1 MNSLEIIIE
10 ALERHGSKVRR
21 HSTAIVA
28 QCPSHKDNTP
38 SLALKHA
45 DDRTLLN
52 CFAGCDTNVI
62 LETIGLTIK
71 DSFDEPIETMAP
83 VVNMADY
90 LLKQIQTD
98 EPTIENKP
106 IPNVTEYVYHNEQWE
121 PFAKTI
127 KIVTPDGKKTFRQH
141 RYDNGQWEP
150 GLNGL
155 TPPLYELPAV
165 IDAINE
171 GLPIYVCEGE
181 KDADTINNIEVLQA
195 VATTAPMGAGKWRQ
209 QHTEQLTGAKLVY
222 IIHDNDEPG
231 INHAINVQT
240 QLNDHNIPTIILT
253 PKTGKDATDHINAGH
268 GINDFID
275 ANQQIQDAKNE
286 HQQKQLQKAIDE
298 ERIKQTARDTVRK
311 EITETNAANRYQ
323 LPTYTHTL
331 TEELQQPDEQTHYII
346 DQLWPT
352 GANIS
357 LTATYK
363 AGKSSTIL
371 NVIKSLT
378 DHTPLFEHFQTN
390 HNGRIAYLN
399 YEVAA
404 NQMRRWFK
412 DVNITNTDNI
422 QLINMRGHTWP
433 LLSDYVI
440 KHTIDLLA
448 TNNITTLILDP
459 LARAFVGSGDEN
471 SNQDVGIFLDTLD
484 YIKDQA
490 GVANLLIAAHTGRNA
505 EQGNSRARGASRF
518 DDWVDARWM
527 LTKDADGQRWFSADG
542 RDVTLDESKL
552 EWVEQGRRQIFH
564 AGQGKKE
571 ISSGTIK
578 DKIMEIFAE
587 HPDGISSKN
596 ELERLCKAK
605 YKEGFGLSK
614 KYDETELRQL
624 VDDGRIRQT
633 NLGYFATETDPQGTF
648 TQPIANN

>member
-1 MNSLEIIIE
+1 
-10 ALERHGSKVRR
+10 
-21 HSTAIVA
+21 
-28 QCPSHKDNTP
+28 
-38 SLALKHA
+38 
-45 DDRTLLN
+45 
-52 CFAGCDTNVI
+52 
-62 LETIGLTIK
+62 
-71 DSFDEPIETMAP
+71 
-83 VVNMADY
+83 
-90 LLKQIQTD
+90 
-98 EPTIENKP
+98 
-106 IPNVTEYVYHNEQWE
+106 
-121 PFAKTI
+121 
-127 KIVTPDGKKTFRQH
+127 
-141 RYDNGQWEP
+141 
-150 GLNGL
+150 
-155 TPPLYELPAV
+155 
-165 IDAINE
+165 
-171 GLPIYVCEGE
+171 
-181 KDADTINNIEVLQA
+181 
-195 VATTAPMGAGKWRQ
+195 MGAGKWRQ
-209 QHTEQLTGAKLVY
+209 QHTEQLTGAQIVY

-240 QLNDHNIPTIILT
+240 QLAEAGIGTIILT

-268 GINDFID
+268 TINEFID

-286 HQQKQLQKAIDE
+286 HQQKQLQKAIDD
-298 ERIKQTARDTVRK
+298 ERIKQTARDTIRK

-323 LPTYTHTL
+323 LPTYTQTL
-331 TEELQQPDEQTHYII
+331 TAELQQPDEQTHYII
-346 DQLWPT
+346 NQLWPT

-390 HNGRIAYLN
+390 HQGRIAYLN

-440 KHTIDLLA
+440 KQTIDLLV

-527 LTKDADGQRWFSADG
+527 LSKDKNGERWFQGDG
-542 RDVTLDESKL
+542 RDVTIDEGKL
-552 EWVEQGRRQIFH
+552 EWIEEGRRQIFH
-564 AGQGKKE
+564 ADVTPKDE
-571 ISSGTIK
+571 ANK
-578 DKIMEIFAE
+578 DKQQQVIELLRQ
-587 HPDGISSKN
+587 HPDGLTGYSMNHDHGISGTRDK
-596 ELERLCKAK
+596 
-605 YKEGFGLSK
+605 
-614 KYDETELRQL
+614 
-624 VDDGRIRQT
+624 
-633 NLGYFATETDPQGTF
+633 DPQWLIDLTTGNNAPLWNPSKSEKGR
-648 TQPIANN
+648 PIYAIKTYKLAIDKLT

>member
-1 MNSLEIIIE
+1 MNSLEVIIE

-38 SLALKHA
+38 SLGLKHA

-71 DSFDEPIETMAP
+71 DSFDEPIQTMAP

-90 LLKQIQTD
+90 LLKQIPTN
-98 EPTIENKP
+98 EPTYAERP
-106 IPNVTEYVYHNEQWE
+106 VTNVTEYVYHNEQWE
-121 PFAKTI
+121 PVAKTI
-127 KIVTPDGKKTFRQH
+127 KTVTPDGKKTFRQH
-141 RYDNGQWEP
+141 RYDNGNWEP

-165 IDAINE
+165 IDAIND
-171 GLPIYVCEGE
+171 GLPIYICEGE
-181 KDADTINNIEVLQA
+181 KDANTINNIKGLQA

-209 QHTEQLTGAKLVY
+209 QHTEQLTGAQIVY

-240 QLNDHNIPTIILT
+240 QLAEAGIGTLILT

-268 GINDFID
+268 TIHDFIN
-275 ANQQIQDAKNE
+275 AAQQIQDAKNE
-286 HQQKQLQKAIDE
+286 HQQKQLQKAIDD
-298 ERIKQTARDTVRK
+298 ERIKQTARDTIRK
-311 EITETNAANRYQ
+311 EITETNAAHRYQ
-323 LPTYTHTL
+323 LPTYTQTL
-331 TEELQQPDEQTHYII
+331 TDELQQPDEQTHYII
-346 DQLWPT
+346 NQLWPT

-390 HNGRIAYLN
+390 HQGRIAYLN

-440 KHTIDLLA
+440 KQTIDLLA

-527 LTKDADGQRWFSADG
+527 LSKDKNGERWFSADG
-542 RDVTLDESKL
+542 RDVTIDEGKL
-552 EWVEQGRRQIFH
+552 EWVDETRKQIFH
-564 AGQGKKE
+564 ADVTPKDE
-571 ISSGTIK
+571 ANK
-578 DKIMEIFAE
+578 DKQQQVIELLRK
-587 HPDGISSKN
+587 HPDGLTGYSMNHEHGISGTRDK
-596 ELERLCKAK
+596 
-605 YKEGFGLSK
+605 
-614 KYDETELRQL
+614 
-624 VDDGRIRQT
+624 
-633 NLGYFATETDPQGTF
+633 DPQWLIDLTTGHNAPLWNPSRSDKGR
-648 TQPIANN
+648 PIYAIKTYKLAIDKLQ

>member
-52 CFAGCDTNVI
+52 CFAGCDTNII

-98 EPTIENKP
+98 EPIIENKP

-121 PFAKTI
+121 PVAKTI

-165 IDAINE
+165 IDAIND

-181 KDADTINNIEVLQA
+181 KDADTINNIKGLQA

-275 ANQQIQDAKNE
+275 ANQQIQDAKN
-286 HQQKQLQKAIDE
+286 
-298 ERIKQTARDTVRK
+298 
-311 EITETNAANRYQ
+311 
-323 LPTYTHTL
+323 
-331 TEELQQPDEQTHYII
+331 
-346 DQLWPT
+346 
-352 GANIS
+352 
-357 LTATYK
+357 
-363 AGKSSTIL
+363 
-371 NVIKSLT
+371 
-378 DHTPLFEHFQTN
+378 
-390 HNGRIAYLN
+390 
-399 YEVAA
+399 
-404 NQMRRWFK
+404 
-412 DVNITNTDNI
+412 
-422 QLINMRGHTWP
+422 
-433 LLSDYVI
+433 
-440 KHTIDLLA
+440 
-448 TNNITTLILDP
+448 
-459 LARAFVGSGDEN
+459 
-471 SNQDVGIFLDTLD
+471 
-484 YIKDQA
+484 
-490 GVANLLIAAHTGRNA
+490 
-505 EQGNSRARGASRF
+505 
-518 DDWVDARWM
+518 
-527 LTKDADGQRWFSADG
+527 
-542 RDVTLDESKL
+542 
-552 EWVEQGRRQIFH
+552 
-564 AGQGKKE
+564 
-571 ISSGTIK
+571 
-578 DKIMEIFAE
+578 
-587 HPDGISSKN
+587 
-596 ELERLCKAK
+596 
-605 YKEGFGLSK
+605 
-614 KYDETELRQL
+614 
-624 VDDGRIRQT
+624 
-633 NLGYFATETDPQGTF
+633 
-648 TQPIANN
+648 